1 VAPAVKRLP
10 NASAAPR
17 SLRFVQPVAPVW
29 TTRQI
34 VRVFFTVAALAIFL
48 YVLYIVRSVVV
59 LVFVA
64 GFLAVAL
71 GPPVDFLQ
79 RRGMRRSL
87 AILTIYLAFA
97 AAIFGVGLLVVPP
110 VVDQVNGLS
119 KDIPGWVK
127 DLRKSKTF
135 RKYDDKYHISKK
147 LNEQAA
153 KLPSKLGSAA
163 STLQDVTVGVFGAL
177 VKLVTVLTMTFFLL
191 ADGGRLIGWLLRIR
205 GPTEE
210 ERLRRLFEDI
220 YRSTAGYVAGN
231 LMISVIAGIVTY
243 FTLTVLNVPFAAPL
257 AVLMAFLDLIPLVGA
272 TIGGLVIGI
281 VTAFHD
287 FPTATI
293 VWVVVLLVYQ
303 QVENNVLQPVIYRRT
318 VDVAPLLT
326 IISILIGSTLLGVL
340 GALVAIPIAAALQIA
355 IRELWAAREPSLA
368 IVETPGG
375 ASP

>member
-1 VAPAVKRLP
+1 
-10 NASAAPR
+10 
-17 SLRFVQPVAPVW
+17 
-29 TTRQI
+29 
-34 VRVFFTVAALAIFL
+34 
-48 YVLYIVRSVVV
+48 VRSVLV

-64 GFLAVAL
+64 GFLAIAL

-79 RRGMRRSL
+79 RRGLRRSF
-87 AILTIYLAFA
+87 AILMVYLGIA
-97 AAIFGVGLLVVPP
+97 ASIVGVGLLIVPP

-119 KDIPGWVK
+119 KDIPGYVK

-135 RKYDDKYHISKK
+135 RKYDDKYDISKK

-191 ADGGRLIGWLLRIR
+191 VDGGKILRFLLRIR

-210 ERLRRLFEDI
+210 ERLRAVFEDI

-231 LMISVIAGIVTY
+231 LLISLIAGVTTY
-243 FTLTVLNVPFAAPL
+243 VTLSLLNVPFAAPL

-272 TIGGLVIGI
+272 TIGGVVIGI
-281 VTAFHD
+281 VTLFND

-293 VWVVVLLVYQ
+293 VWVVVLVVYQ
-303 QVENNVLQPVIYRRT
+303 QAENNLLQPLIYRRT
-318 VDVAPLLT
+318 VDVSPLLV
-326 IISILIGSTLLGVL
+326 IIAILIGSTLLGVL
-340 GALVAIPIAAALQIA
+340 GALVAIPVAAALQIMV
-355 IRELWAAREPSLA
+355 RDVWQSRTPVT
-368 IVETPGG
+368 IVEAPGG
-375 ASP
+375 A